1 MDAAATLPHVT
12 ASLNGAALAAALAGF
27 GFIRMGRRD
36 LHRLA
41 MLIAVAASA
50 LFLAAYVAYH
60 FSAPIFVFR
69 GTGWI
74 RPLYYALLVA
84 HVVLAAAVTPMILVT
99 LWRAL
104 GGRYDAHSRL
114 ARWTWPV
121 WVFVSASGLAVYA
134 MLYHLYL

>member
-69 GTGWI
+69 GTGWV

>member
-41 MLIAVAASA
+41 MLTAVAASA

-69 GTGWI
+69 GTGWV
-74 RPLYYALLVA
+74 RPVYYALLVA